1 MDTGLIFLAGVLTI
15 FAPCVLPV
23 LPIILGSTFS
33 KNKFNPVYLVIGLM
47 ISFTLSGFFISR
59 YGSLIGLSADNIK
72 LISGLL
78 MLFFGLSYVINPINE
93 FIQSKLSRL
102 SQIGHLSSS
111 KLDENNP
118 IHILILGALL
128 GLIWSPCSGPSLGI
142 AIGLASQKESSFQ
155 GLQMMSVFSLGA
167 GLSLLLFSYLSLTV
181 SKNFFKKLVSWSKNF
196 KNNFGYLLVVISC
209 LIIFN
214 LDKKIEFYLL
224 KMTPQF
230 LIDLSLRF

>member
-33 KNKFNPVYLVIGLM
+33 KNKFNPVYLVVGLM
-47 ISFTLSGFFISR
+47 ISFNLAGFFISR
-59 YGSLIGLSADNIK
+59 YGSVIGLSADNIK
-72 LISGLL
+72 LMSGLL

-128 GLIWSPCSGPSLGI
+128 GLIWSPCS
-142 AIGLASQKESSFQ
+142 ASQKESSFQ
-155 GLQMMSVFSLGA
+155 GLQMMLVFSLGA